1 MKRVAIVTGGTRGIG
16 LGITQAFLADGV
28 DVVAVFV
35 SDSAA
40 ARRLGEAEAAQDR
53 SGSSNKPTT
62 DAPRGALETVQA
74 DVGVSSEA
82 SRVVELAVER
92 FGRVDYLINNAAIS
106 DFRFLDEMEESFL
119 DEMIRVNLKAPI
131 LMMQAALPH
140 MKAQRFGRIVNASSI
155 SGHYADVAQVAYG
168 STKAGLEMTTKLA
181 AAELGPYG
189 ITVNAYAPG
198 IIETDMTREMI
209 ADRGDVQLKQIPA
222 GRFGSVDD
230 VAALVLFLC
239 SESAGYV
246 TGEIIGVDGGMLRA
260 QNPFRAIERA
270 AP

>member
-1 MKRVAIVTGGTRGIG
+1 MNRVAIVTGGTRGIG
-16 LGITQAFLADGV
+16 LGITRAFLADGV

-40 ARRLGEAEAAQDR
+40 ADRLTEAESAR
-53 SGSSNKPTT
+53 EGSDDPKKPTD
-62 DAPRGALETVQA
+62 DAPRGALVTVQA

-82 SRVVELAVER
+82 KRVVGLAIER
-92 FGRVDYLINNAAIS
+92 FGRLDYLINNAAIS

-131 LMMQAALPH
+131 LMIQAALPQ
-140 MKAQRFGRIVNASSI
+140 MKRQRFGRIVNASSI

-168 STKAGLEMTTKLA
+168 STKAGVEMTTKLA

-209 ADRGDVQLKQIPA
+209 ADRGDVQLRQIPA
-222 GRFGSVDD
+222 GRFGAVEDA
-230 VAALVLFLC
+230 AALVLFLC
-239 SESAGYV
+239 GESAGYI

-270 AP
+270 QR